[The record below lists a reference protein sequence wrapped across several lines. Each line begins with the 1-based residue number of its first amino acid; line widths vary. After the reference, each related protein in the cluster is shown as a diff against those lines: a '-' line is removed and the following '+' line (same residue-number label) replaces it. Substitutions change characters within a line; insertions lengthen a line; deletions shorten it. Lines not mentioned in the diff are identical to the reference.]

1 MHRACG
7 ASREN
12 SMRHQSLLHLV
23 VSIGAVALTACASP
37 DPSPD
42 PSPGAS
48 EESVAT
54 TQQALDVIGIC
65 NQDPRVWMNMV
76 PLSVCAGARLFFDE
90 TFGGNGRSCGTCH
103 PAANNFT
110 IDAPFI
116 ASLHATQ
123 PLNPLFVAENPAFAL
138 AALEDSGLIHGQFAL
153 IKENV
158 DDDFQDPLRFV
169 GRAVNHTFSLATSI
183 ARDSDG
189 TNQAVLE
196 RTGWG
201 GDGAPGNGT
210 LREFIDGA
218 IKQHYP
224 RSLQR
229 QAGVD
234 FRFAT
239 STEKDQLVAF
249 QMALGRTAEINF
261 DNVSL
266 TDAGAAAGRVAYM
279 DPFQGR
285 CNECHFNG
293 GANIPQ
299 TGKNK
304 NFDTGVTEAPTSS
317 SQLAIGFMFDGGFGG
332 KNSPVFTHTTVTGQP
347 DAFGDGTFST
357 PPVIEAADTGPFFHT
372 HAFGAL
378 GGPTPDPT
386 AQIEQAVTFY
396 ATTLFGN
403 SPSAIQMNANFG
415 RRSIDIT
422 SGTQINDI
430 GRFLRVLNVSFNL
443 QLALQ
448 RLNASHTLNVAF
460 WGFREDVQKGLISL
474 AREETDDA
482 LRVLS
487 TSLGGPLHPAQ
498 QTALS
503 SAITL
508 MNQALAATD
517 PAVRRDRTASART
530 IITSANGALG
540 TGMTFQLGAGNLMF

>member
-1 MHRACG
+1 
-7 ASREN
+7 
-12 SMRHQSLLHLV
+12 MRYHSLLNLFASV
-23 VSIGAVALTACASP
+23 GAAGLAACASP
-37 DPSPD
+37 DPSPA
-42 PSPGAS
+42 PVG
-48 EESVAT
+48 ESVGT
-54 TQQALDVIGIC
+54 ERQALDAIGIC
-65 NQDPRVWMNMV
+65 NQDPRVNMNLV

-90 TFGGNGRSCGTCH
+90 TFAGNGRSCGSCH

-116 ASLHATQ
+116 AGLHATQ
-123 PLNPLFVAENPAFAL
+123 PLNPLFVNENPAFPL
-138 AALEDSGLIHGQFAL
+138 AGLEEPFLHSQNAL

-169 GRAVNHTFSLATSI
+169 GRAVNHTFSLATTI
-183 ARDSDG
+183 TRDPNDNTSA
-189 TNQAVLE
+189 AVVE

-201 GDGAPGNGT
+201 GDGAPGAGT
-210 LREFIDGA
+210 LRDFIDGA

-224 RSLQR
+224 RDLR
-229 QAGVD
+229 RRTNTD

-239 STEKDQLVAF
+239 NGEKDQLVAF
-249 QMALGRTAEINF
+249 QMALGRTADINF
-261 DNVSL
+261 NNVTL

-293 GANIPQ
+293 GGNALLS
-299 TGKNK
+299 GKNR
-304 NFDTGVTEAPTSS
+304 NFDTGVTEAPNSF

-378 GGPTPDPT
+378 GGSAPDPT
-386 AQIEQAVTFY
+386 NQVEEAVIFY

-403 SPSAIQMNANFG
+403 SPAAIQMNNNFG
-415 RRSIDIT
+415 HRSIDIT

-430 GRFLRVLNVSFNL
+430 GRFLRVLNVSFNV
-443 QLALQ
+443 QLAIQ

-460 WGFREDVQKGLISL
+460 WGYRDDIQKGLISL
-474 AREETDDA
+474 AKEEADDA
-482 LRVLS
+482 QRVLS
-487 TSLGGPLHPAQ
+487 SSRGGPLHTTQQAQ
-498 QTALS
+498 IATA
-503 SAITL
+503 IGF
-508 MNQALAATD
+508 MNQALAATN
-517 PAVRRDRTASART
+517 PAVRRDRTNDARVLLT
-530 IITSANGALG
+530 TVKNALG
-540 TGMTFQLGAGNLMF
+540 TGMDFQLGTGNLMF

>member
-1 MHRACG
+1 
-7 ASREN
+7 
-12 SMRHQSLLHLV
+12 MRHQSLLHWIA
-23 VSIGAVALTACASP
+23 SFGALALTACASP
-37 DPSPD
+37 DPQPD
-42 PSPGAS
+42 PG
-48 EESVAT
+48 EENVDTA
-54 TQQALDVIGIC
+54 QQALDAVGIC
-65 NQDPRVWMNMV
+65 NQDPRVNIGMV
-76 PLSVCAGARLFFDE
+76 PLAVCAGARVFFDE
-90 TFGGNGRSCGTCH
+90 TFGGNGRSCGSCH

-116 ASLHATQ
+116 AGLHATQ
-123 PLNPLFVAENPAFAL
+123 PQNPLFVFENPAFDL
-138 AALEDSGLIHGQFAL
+138 AGLEESGLIHGQFAL

-189 TNQAVLE
+189 TDPAVLE

-224 RSLQR
+224 KRLQR
-229 QAGVD
+229 QTNVD
-234 FRFAT
+234 FRLAT
-239 STEKDQLVAF
+239 NTEKDQIVAF
-249 QMALGRTAEINF
+249 QLALGRTADINF
-261 DNVSL
+261 NNVTL

-332 KNSPVFTHTTVTGQP
+332 KNSPVFTHQTVTGQL
-347 DAFGDGTFST
+347 DAFGNGTFST

-378 GGPTPDPT
+378 GGSTPDPT
-386 AQIEQAVTFY
+386 NQVEQAVTFY

-430 GRFLRVLNVSFNL
+430 GRFLRVLNVSFNV
-443 QLALQ
+443 QLAIQ

-460 WGFREDVQKGLISL
+460 WGYRDDIQKGLISL
-474 AREETDDA
+474 AKEEADDA
-482 LRVLS
+482 QRVLS
-487 TSLGGPLHPAQ
+487 SALGGPLHTTQQAQ
-498 QTALS
+498 IATA
-503 SAITL
+503 IGF
-508 MNQALAATD
+508 MNQALAATN
-517 PAVRRDRTASART
+517 PAVRRDRTNDART
-530 IITSANGALG
+530 LLTTVKNALG
-540 TGMTFQLGAGNLMF
+540 TGMDYQLGTGNLMF